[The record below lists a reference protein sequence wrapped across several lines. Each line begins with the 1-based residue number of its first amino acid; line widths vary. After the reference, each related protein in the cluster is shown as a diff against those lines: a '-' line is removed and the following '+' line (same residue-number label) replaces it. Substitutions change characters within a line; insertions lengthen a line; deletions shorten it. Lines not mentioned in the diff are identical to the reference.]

1 MRTRHLINPLVAR
14 TRQGTLRTADPLASG
29 PDPAR
34 QWFRR
39 GNALIMA
46 VSLTVLLA
54 IIGSAF
60 VLMSRMDRQS
70 VVGVQSAALAD
81 AAVDATIRI
90 IQQTLVNDIIA
101 SDPSVEFSKR
111 LLNVEKGIQPYDG
124 LDANNKW
131 LAAIEPVLGADGNP
145 RWPQVSEILPD
156 PDNTNTI
163 PSTRNFQAS
172 VTLSDNWADADGDG
186 ISDSVWRE
194 LPGFQSEGKSV
205 LVAVRIID
213 NCGMVN
219 VNTAWKRN
227 ITTPHLNVA
236 RSVGR
241 DAYDSYGEFLHQVDL
256 HRLLNRYGIDPDDA
270 RGDALRVH
278 DVLMNSQTFRTT
290 SFDVQSILYDHI
302 FIRDY
307 GWFGLLPAVVA
318 QSRPSPAQP
327 FGIEDMLELRNRF
340 TINSSAE
347 TAIETAMMQ
356 TLGLA
361 DAEDPTG
368 QSGMGSYRI
377 LPYDSNYNVL
387 LWYAHLTNDDSKL
400 TPAELNNRSPRSQQ
414 RHLLTTYSFDR
425 EVRPPPRPVVKQKE
439 ADDWLDIYANSFLG
453 KYRKVNVNQVLQ
465 TWFNTALSLE
475 ERKRAVLRLAYAFQ
489 AVGLYQ
495 DEKHPLDLGL
505 QFVANLIDYVDTD
518 GLPTIFPVSE
528 FGAFGATRDIFG
540 TEQQPLITEVFNSF
554 NSVDGTDKPTDSA
567 VEIYNPPYNAAI
579 NLSDWELRFGSE
591 WTLVLGTD
599 TDKDSV
605 IPPGGRV
612 VYTWKNS
619 LGLTDTTGVKI
630 VTGRKTTTNVDMVFD
645 VFDPATSSAGPQLLL
660 VRTGVTSDWGTSHEI
675 AIDRV
680 KDMDQV
686 LQANGT
692 AQSYSIWRA
701 VRDPDASPYWA
712 PWASTR
718 NQFFS
723 GSQALGNLNKVTTPT
738 DALNRSGTP
747 IRVDNRGPLDDASLR
762 NVDTS
767 GAWKPGVDPLP
778 KRMWQVHGWHE
789 LGRVLLVGNPSVS
802 DLLNDTTGT
811 IYTITDAIAY
821 AGEAWSDTNKD
832 GMYDAATEAV
842 TRNLNS
848 DPLFNPL
855 YLDER
860 QLRLDFTWLDMK
872 LMDCISLVSPADD
885 GIDNDNAD
893 GDSKPDYTADP
904 VVDPGMYTGADD
916 LLECRI
922 PGRINVNTAP
932 EAVLKALFPAL
943 WTYEMKW
950 DNTANQYVP
959 TGSYIPLTADE
970 LDMIS
975 GWYAKAIIYLR
986 NKRTDRDAQ
995 NRGGPFV
1002 SLADLF
1008 DRLDKF
1014 DNPKLNA
1021 DGERDPT
1028 GTAVIPELSAVL
1040 DAWVSGPAH
1049 PNCLRFGILV
1059 DAVKFERADRPRV
1072 YWDTH
1077 RSQLV
1082 GVTPVGYVEA
1092 GSGPMIGDF
1101 EERDWIFS
1109 RMANLLTVR
1118 SDSFTAYIAVR
1129 VQDIERR
1136 YVAILDRSNVFLPES
1151 AARNGSFW
1159 NSDTGS
1165 YTDDSGEMA
1174 IYDPKGERYGPS
1186 ALNDPDYFDRQYVT
1200 PRVVALRQ
1208 VPDPR

>member
-1 MRTRHLINPLVAR
+1 MRTRHLINPLMAR

-156 PDNTNTI
+156 PDNPDPDNTNTI

-186 ISDSVWRE
+186 ISDSVWRK

-489 AVGLYQ
+489 AAGLYQ
-495 DEKHPLDLGL
+495 DEDHPLDLGL

-528 FGAFGATRDIFG
+528 FRDFGATRDIFG
-540 TEQQPLITEVFNSF
+540 TEQQPVITEVYNY
-554 NSVDGTDKPTDSA
+554 VDSGQSTESA
-567 VEIYNPPYNAAI
+567 VEIYNPPYNDRVYLAG
-579 NLSDWELRFGSE
+579 WQLRFGTR
-591 WTLVLGTD
+591 TLFSLGMD
-599 TDKDSV
+599 TNDTFID
-605 IPPGGRV
+605 PGERIVYRRSTGLTVANPDGRV
-612 VYTWKNS
+612 KVVTNPS
-619 LGLTDTTGVKI
+619 L
-630 VTGRKTTTNVDMVFD
+630 
-645 VFDPATSSAGPQLLL
+645 VFDPSEPLLL
-660 VRTGVTSDWGTSHEI
+660 VRSSLSSEWTTTSGMTHDLAVDYVPVEHM
-675 AIDRV
+675 
-680 KDMDQV
+680 KDLFPEQEG
-686 LQANGT
+686 APGR
-692 AQSYSIWRA
+692 AYAIWRA
-701 VRDPDASPYWA
+701 LPDPAVSADVA
-712 PWASTR
+712 PWACTR
-718 NQFFS
+718 NFFS
-723 GSQALGNLNKVTTPT
+723 EQSDTPYLGKFDKPLSLALS
-738 DALNRSGTP
+738 RSGMP
-747 IRVDNRGPLDDASLR
+747 IRVDNRGPVTDNTLPIV
-762 NVDTS
+762 NTT
-767 GAWKPGVDPLP
+767 GALKPGTDPLP
-778 KRMWQVHGWHE
+778 QVMWRVHGWHE
-789 LGRVLLVGNPSVS
+789 LGRVLLVGNPSVN
-802 DLLNDTTGT
+802 DLLNNKAK
-811 IYTITDAIAY
+811 TITDSIKD
-821 AGEAWSDTNKD
+821 AGEWADVINPGFFD
-832 GMYDAATEAV
+832 
-842 TRNLNS
+842 RLFLN
-848 DPLFNPL
+848 
-855 YLDER
+855 ER

-893 GDSKPDYTADP
+893 GDSRLNYTTNP
-904 VVDPGMYTGADD
+904 ITDPGLYTGADD

-1159 NSDTGS
+1159 NSDTGP

-1174 IYDPKGERYGPS
+1174 IYDPNGERYGPS